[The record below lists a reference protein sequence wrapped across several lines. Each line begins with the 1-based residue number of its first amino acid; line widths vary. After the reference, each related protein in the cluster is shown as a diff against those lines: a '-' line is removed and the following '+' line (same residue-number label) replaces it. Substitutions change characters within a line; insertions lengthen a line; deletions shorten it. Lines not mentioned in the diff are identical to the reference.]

1 MNLGLQD
8 KTALVTGS
16 TAGIGLAIAQGLAA
30 EGAHVII
37 NGRTQSRIAEAL
49 TAIKAGIPSA
59 KVSGVA
65 ADFGDI
71 DSIDQLLKAVDQVDI
86 LVNNV
91 GIFEPV
97 SFSEISDEAWQKM
110 LDVNV
115 MSGVRLSRH
124 YFTKM
129 MEKNWGR
136 ILFISSESG
145 VQIPEEMIHY
155 GVSKSA
161 QIALANG
168 LARLT
173 KGTGVTVNSVLPGPT
188 LSEGAGNFLD
198 ALAEQGNKTRSEVE
212 IDFFK
217 KERPNQLLQRF
228 ASPAEVANMVVY
240 LASTLASATNGAA
253 VRVDGG
259 TLSTIL

>member
-8 KTALVTGS
+8 KTALITGS

-37 NGRTQSRIAEAL
+37 NGRTQSRIDEAL
-49 TAIKAGIPSA
+49 AAIKAGIPSA

-65 ADFGDI
+65 ADFGDN

-97 SFSEISDEAWQKM
+97 NFSEISDEAWQKM

-212 IDFFK
+212 VDFFK

>member
-8 KTALVTGS
+8 KTALITGS

-37 NGRTQSRIAEAL
+37 NGRTQSRIDEAL
-49 TAIKAGIPSA
+49 AAIKAGIPSA

-97 SFSEISDEAWQKM
+97 NFSEISDEAWQKM

-161 QIALANG
+161 QIALSNG

-212 IDFFK
+212 VDFFK

>member
-37 NGRTQSRIAEAL
+37 NGRTQSRIDEAL
-49 TAIKAGIPSA
+49 AAIKAGIPSA

-97 SFSEISDEAWQKM
+97 NFSEISDEAWQKM

-212 IDFFK
+212 VDFFK